1 MSETTTPGVD
11 KTAAGVDETGAG
23 TLDDQFLTDV
33 GTRLRRLRTDR
44 GWTVQ
49 HLADRAGISRR
60 LLTQIERGQ
69 ANPSLVTMTRL
80 ARQVGTDFRALLDQD
95 GTDTPVT
102 VGGPAE
108 RRLVWSTPAG
118 STGELLQ
125 SVTGDRTVDLWRWR
139 LAPGDSYQGQ
149 PDPAGSAE
157 LFHVLEG
164 ELTLSVGADRWSVP
178 AGGSARLASDCRYAY
193 ENQGSEP
200 VTFVRTVYLSR

>member
-1 MSETTTPGVD
+1 MSETSTPGVD

-118 STGELLQ
+118 RFQAAAGRSHSTRG
-125 SVTGDRTVDLWRWR
+125 R
-139 LAPGDSYQGQ
+139 A
-149 PDPAGSAE
+149 
-157 LFHVLEG
+157 
-164 ELTLSVGADRWSVP
+164 
-178 AGGSARLASDCRYAY
+178 
-193 ENQGSEP
+193 
-200 VTFVRTVYLSR
+200 